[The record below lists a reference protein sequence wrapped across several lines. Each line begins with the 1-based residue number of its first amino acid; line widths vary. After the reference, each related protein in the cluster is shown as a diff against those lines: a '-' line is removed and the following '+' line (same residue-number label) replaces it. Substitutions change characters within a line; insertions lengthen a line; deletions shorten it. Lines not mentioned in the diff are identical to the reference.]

1 MFELYYRVVH
11 SEYDDFVGQNGFFQI
26 KCNECKYGE
35 IYPKELETVM
45 DKVSLYDWFERL
57 ARVIKYLSF
66 KDYVA
71 LSDVELFNT
80 WIEFRKTNEEVMVSI
95 VKAEK
100 EEGSHDIEFN
110 LKEPIAGEWEKQMI
124 TYQEQEIE
132 MEQKSLNLKQQA
144 LTNNY
149 ELERLKKSIA
159 LDREEYQMGVKSK
172 AQLLVAEDEY
182 NYKQNIVVL

>member
-35 IYPKELETVM
+35 IYPKELETVE
-45 DKVSLYDWFERL
+45 SY
-57 ARVIKYLSF
+57 
-66 KDYVA
+66 
-71 LSDVELFNT
+71 NT

-110 LKEPIAGEWEKQMI
+110 LKEPIAGEWEKQVIRYSQLKTEIIEKLAEYVEFI
-124 TYQEQEIE
+124 TISNTEHPEIE
-132 MEQKSLNLKQQA
+132 KIDELLKGFQKC
-144 LTNNY
+144 
-149 ELERLKKSIA
+149 
-159 LDREEYQMGVKSK
+159 DF
-172 AQLLVAEDEY
+172 
-182 NYKQNIVVL
+182 